1 MRKKIVVLMITAMVV
16 GALFGCA
23 SGSAQKQGAEEP
35 TAQEESQDPA
45 AEAPAEQESSAE
57 VPEAQELA
65 AEEPAVQEAAQ
76 EPAAEEPAPQESA
89 SQDSTAQAPEAE
101 TGGVRP
107 LFQLRGRSFNEFGE
121 DVTLATG
128 SYEVVELTEEA
139 AIDYPHLNKAIEAE
153 NDLFD
158 ERYEKSFGEI
168 VEAARN
174 EVQNLGENTEDF
186 PSGEMTG
193 EVVPVRCD
201 QSVLSFYERTYLFYP
216 GAAHGTMG
224 YSCYNYNTANGER
237 IALGDVFKDPAAL
250 LPVVAANLRSQSDG
264 SPVEDAEEMLRDYFD
279 GGMDDLTWVID
290 QSGVTFLFAPSDI
303 APYAMGTLESKLS
316 FDRDAALFTGKHKPS
331 GDGYVRKLSPFSETS
346 VDLDGDGSSE
356 QLGVTV
362 RFEEGN
368 EINEYSGI
376 QVTVGDQTCTAEA
389 YCFGISPYWVHT
401 ADGRNYVYVIA
412 QEEDDYK
419 ELIVFEIRNNVPSE
433 VGRMGGTG
441 IASVFY
447 PYFEDGEY
455 KPDKSYSES
464 SPMIDPTRFALGT
477 RMALMST
484 YSASRYYEVGQD
496 GMPSPLTDYYEI
508 GVDLTLTSKVPMTAE
523 AVDPE
528 TGEAT
533 GEEKEIPAGTKLQ
546 FWRTN
551 GVDTVDLKSED
562 GEAFR
567 FKIETEDGQTVNG
580 IRLQEAF
587 DGIMFAG

>member
-23 SGSAQKQGAEEP
+23 SGSAQKQGAEGP
-35 TAQEESQDPA
+35 TAQEESQEPA

-250 LPVVAANLRSQSDG
+250 LPVVAANLRHI
-264 SPVEDAEEMLRDYFD
+264 PFCPFRHRALRD
-279 GGMDDLTWVID
+279 GH
-290 QSGVTFLFAPSDI
+290 A
-303 APYAMGTLESKLS
+303 
-316 FDRDAALFTGKHKPS
+316 
-331 GDGYVRKLSPFSETS
+331 
-346 VDLDGDGSSE
+346 
-356 QLGVTV
+356 
-362 RFEEGN
+362 
-368 EINEYSGI
+368 GI
-376 QVTVGDQTCTAEA
+376 QA
-389 YCFGISPYWVHT
+389 
-401 ADGRNYVYVIA
+401 
-412 QEEDDYK
+412 
-419 ELIVFEIRNNVPSE
+419 VF
-433 VGRMGGTG
+433 
-441 IASVFY
+441 
-447 PYFEDGEY
+447 
-455 KPDKSYSES
+455 
-464 SPMIDPTRFALGT
+464 
-477 RMALMST
+477 
-484 YSASRYYEVGQD
+484 
-496 GMPSPLTDYYEI
+496 
-508 GVDLTLTSKVPMTAE
+508 
-523 AVDPE
+523 
-528 TGEAT
+528 
-533 GEEKEIPAGTKLQ
+533 
-546 FWRTN
+546 
-551 GVDTVDLKSED
+551 
-562 GEAFR
+562 
-567 FKIETEDGQTVNG
+567 
-580 IRLQEAF
+580 
-587 DGIMFAG
+587 